1 MTVHES
7 SCGATRIVP
16 RSHRDTPRK
25 TLADCRLDFC
35 NIILEELYGLKG
47 LELCQNPTRVAFFKL
62 CVYCISVT
70 RQIGWVEP
78 PEYVYNRI

>member
-47 LELCQNPTRVAFFKL
+47 LNYAKIPLVAFFKL

-70 RQIGWVEP
+70 REIGRVEP
-78 PEYVYNRI
+78 PEYVSNRI